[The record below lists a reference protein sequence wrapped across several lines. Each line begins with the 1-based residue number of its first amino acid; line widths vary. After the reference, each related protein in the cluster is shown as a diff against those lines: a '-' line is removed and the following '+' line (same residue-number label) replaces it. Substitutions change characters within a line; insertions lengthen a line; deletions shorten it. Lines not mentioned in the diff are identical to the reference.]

1 MIRLAVAASVLLGVY
16 GAWLLWRRAPRRL
29 ARADLAG
36 VGIREPAIVQFT
48 TRACGP
54 CKAAAP
60 YLESAADRTGVA
72 FRQIDVGE
80 RPDVARRFGIR
91 TVPTIALTGRGGR
104 VLRVWTGV
112 PDHGELTDAAGRSQ
126 GRASA

>member
-16 GAWLLWRRAPRRL
+16 GAWLLWRRPPRRL
-29 ARADLAG
+29 ARADLGG

-54 CKAAAP
+54 CMAAVP
-60 YLESAADRTGVA
+60 YLEAAADRTGVA
-72 FRQIDVGE
+72 FRQIDVGD

-104 VLRVWTGV
+104 VLRVWTEV
-112 PDHGELTDAAGRSQ
+112 PDQGELTDTAGGGP

>member
-16 GAWLLWRRAPRRL
+16 GAWLLWRRPPRRL

-112 PDHGELTDAAGRSQ
+112 PDHGELTDAAGRSP